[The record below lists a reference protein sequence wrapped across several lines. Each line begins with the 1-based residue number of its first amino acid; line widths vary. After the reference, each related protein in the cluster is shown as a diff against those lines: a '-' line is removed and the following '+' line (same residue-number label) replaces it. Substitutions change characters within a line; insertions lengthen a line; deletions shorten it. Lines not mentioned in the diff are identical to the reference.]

1 MCDIEVK
8 VTKVGDL
15 IVEVEEL
22 QHRLTNLRHSTEICY
37 MIHACVASLGV
48 TLINEVLLYVL
59 YLCVML
65 V

>member
-8 VTKVGDL
+8 VTEVGDL

-22 QHRLTNLRHSTEICY
+22 RHRLTNLRHSAGICY
-37 MIHACVASLGV
+37 MIHVCVTSLGV

-59 YLCVML
+59 YSCVML